1 MKENKIRHFSLH
13 KTKGSQPT
21 PQNNAWTEDAAAWI
35 EAECGIDLQP
45 HDIIQRVLQIRKT
58 WGWDQE
64 SFEECLRSFEEK
76 VQGDAL
82 RDRQQHDARLTLG
95 PP

>member
-1 MKENKIRHFSLH
+1 MH
-13 KTKGSQPT
+13 GSIPT

-64 SFEECLRSFEEK
+64 SFDQCLRAFEEK
-76 VQGDAL
+76 VAGDAL
-82 RDRQQHDARLTLG
+82 RDQQAHDVDDIKRENAFLKRTLQNTG
-95 PP
+95 V